1 MKAYI
6 IHGGHDGG
14 HDDPSDA
21 LQPSDSLSIMFP
33 ENGWE
38 DIRKA
43 SGFKFGMSQ
52 IVAYFVTRSV
62 NDGKVAGDLKSINKS
77 PETLFIMMWAY
88 PKYSV

>member
-38 DIRKA
+38 DIRKLSIRFQIWNESN
-43 SGFKFGMSQ
+43 SG
-52 IVAYFVTRSV
+52 
-62 NDGKVAGDLKSINKS
+62 LLCHSIC
-77 PETLFIMMWAY
+77 
-88 PKYSV
+88 